1 MIIKNYYEKDPKLTT
16 SHKGEGS
23 LKDVVLFNDS
33 DFHTNLR
40 FFRYMVLP
48 AGTSIGYHKHGDN
61 EELYVILKG
70 NGLMHVNDDEVEV
83 KSGDVIINQPFDS
96 HGLINTSSSD
106 MEILVFEVT
115 SDKD

>member
-83 KSGDVIINQPFDS
+83 KSRIKNEDYIKLEELAKNMAEKVLG
-96 HGLINTSSSD
+96 
-106 MEILVFEVT
+106 
-115 SDKD
+115 

>member
-1 MIIKNYYEKDPKLTT
+1 MRIENYYEKEPNLTT
-16 SHKGEGS
+16 SHKGKGL

-48 AGTSIGYHKHGDN
+48 SGTSIGYHKHEDN

-70 NGLMHVNDDEVEV
+70 NGLMQVNGNEIEV
-83 KSGDVIINQPFDS
+83 KSGDVLINQPFDS
-96 HGLINTSSSD
+96 HGLINTSSTD

-115 SDKD
+115 SNK